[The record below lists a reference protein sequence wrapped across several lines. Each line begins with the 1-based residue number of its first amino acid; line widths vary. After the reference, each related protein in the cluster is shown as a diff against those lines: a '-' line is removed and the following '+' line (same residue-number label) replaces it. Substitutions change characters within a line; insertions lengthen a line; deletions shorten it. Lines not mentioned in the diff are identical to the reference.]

1 MEEDDP
7 KVPVLDRK
15 GFAERLKVAMKSS
28 GKSAKTLAEEI
39 GTSESGVKKWRSGA
53 ADPGFTLLA
62 HAAAVMGVSLDWL
75 ADGKG
80 EMLSG
85 FPPIHVNPSKAAIDP
100 RRLALV
106 ITAVE
111 AMFEELGG
119 GAPPSERSELASLLY
134 EEVWD
139 METDDEVRGG
149 LAVAI
154 RREKKRLQGG

>member
-1 MEEDDP
+1 MP
-7 KVPVLDRK
+7 GLDRT

-28 GKSAKTLAEEI
+28 GKSTKTLAEEI

-53 ADPGFTLLA
+53 ADPGFGLLA

-80 EMLSG
+80 EMLSA

-100 RRLALV
+100 KRLALV
-106 ITAVE
+106 IAAVE
-111 AMFEELGG
+111 ALFEELGG
-119 GAPPSERSELASLLY
+119 KAPPSERSELAAQLY

-139 METDDEVRGG
+139 MDTDDEVRGG

-154 RREKKRLQGG
+154 GRERKRLRGW